1 MLHLR
6 YNRTHA
12 QPQAQMLAHANAQ
25 MHKHTHTHTYKRQTP
40 RTHRWP
46 IGLVFKKPEFQT
58 EPRKEIEI
66 ATHKLTTMFLKLSQ
80 I

>member
-12 QPQAQMLAHANAQ
+12 QPQAQMLAHANTQ

-46 IGLVFKKPEFQT
+46 IGLVRLGVIKGESKTNGIHFF
-58 EPRKEIEI
+58 RKGIYN
-66 ATHKLTTMFLKLSQ
+66 
-80 I
+80 